1 MIFSRVSHSVKVNID
16 DVESPVYCFLYEF
29 DGRFVRDDIETL
41 LVLLRQHL
49 IGNVLCRYLVIL
61 IENGLSFEYLDSLVE
76 KLSVGF

>member
-1 MIFSRVSHSVKVNID
+1 MRD
-16 DVESPVYCFLYEF
+16 DVQA
-29 DGRFVRDDIETL
+29 L

-49 IGNVLCRYLVIL
+49 IGYVLCRYLVIL